1 MATDTIIRIKR
12 NPYHGYEVW
21 LWANGEL
28 TRRCFD
34 NTIDLA
40 AKLAAD
46 CVSDRDIEMACDQ
59 FERLE
64 WQEPEYPLGVSW
76 VGPQYDPNAWAFD
89 DLSEPTCTCDL
100 CRLGSN
106 QVLLAKLQA
115 SKLETA
121 KSIIGF
127 SFMAIAL
134 LIWRPWA

>member
-1 MATDTIIRIKR
+1 MATDTTIRIKR

-21 LWANGEL
+21 LLANGEL

-46 CVSDRDIEMACDQ
+46 CVSDRDIEAACEQ

-64 WQEPEYPLGVSW
+64 WEEPEYPLGVSW

-89 DLSEPTCTCDL
+89 DLSEPTCTCEL
-100 CRLGSN
+100 CRLDSPLTFAHYVRAVFWMAAVAFPLVCL
-106 QVLLAKLQA
+106 VLAGRWVWGVM
-115 SKLETA
+115 S
-121 KSIIGF
+121 
-127 SFMAIAL
+127 
-134 LIWRPWA
+134 

>member
-1 MATDTIIRIKR
+1 MATDTIRIKR

-46 CVSDRDIEMACDQ
+46 CVSDRDIEIACDQ

-64 WQEPEYPLGVSW
+64 WEEPEYPLGVSYIGEW
-76 VGPQYDPNAWAFD
+76 T

-100 CRLGSN
+100 CRLGN
-106 QVLLAKLQA
+106 NHAILAGIQA

-121 KSIIGF
+121 KSIIGL